1 MTTFEDVVI
10 QEDAYEGSDLSV
22 SVGLSVQQDSVT
34 LSTDGD
40 YQLPPVYLT
49 PDAARKLGNALHEAA
64 RIAEGLPSAGLFGGD
79 A

>member
-1 MTTFEDVVI
+1 MTNFQAVEVK
-10 QEDAYEGSDLSV
+10 EDAYEGSDLTI
-22 SVGLSVQQDSVT
+22 SVGLSVEEDTVA

-40 YQLPPVYLT
+40 YQLPPVYLS
-49 PDAARKLGNALHEAA
+49 PDAARRLGAALYEAA